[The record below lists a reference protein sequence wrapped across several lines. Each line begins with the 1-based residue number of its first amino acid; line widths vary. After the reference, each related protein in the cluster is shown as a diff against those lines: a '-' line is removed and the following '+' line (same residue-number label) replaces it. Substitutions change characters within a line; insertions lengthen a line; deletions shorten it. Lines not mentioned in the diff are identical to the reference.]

1 MNNLKESKILYV
13 ILSILIAAALW
24 LYVVNE
30 VNPNA
35 SDTIKNV
42 PVNVSGLDVL
52 ESRGLMVTWQSAD
65 DLDVKVT
72 GNRKSLVKLMR
83 DNVTITADVSGI
95 ADEGEYEIRCNVALP
110 GSITAGTATVNER
123 DSYRIRFT
131 VEKKVKKTVEVRGE
145 FTGKVAEGY
154 QAESFILSP
163 SSMEI
168 TGPSSL
174 VEPVEYALVTLSAAN
189 LNETYS
195 GILPFELVNQD
206 GSMADLSRIEC
217 AAPSVYVV
225 YPIVMVREVE
235 LKVSFLP
242 GGGATEENVTWEIV
256 PKSIQISGKESDITE
271 IGELVFGPINLAEIV
286 GTTSLELPVSL
297 PAGVANE
304 SGIDKAVITIR
315 IDGLTTKTFETER
328 IELINPPAGFTAEA
342 VTQSLKVTVRGS
354 AEAVE
359 GVDAGRLRVVA
370 DLSEVSE
377 SEGHFRVPV
386 KVYLD
391 GAGREV
397 GVVGVDYS
405 ISVSLS
411 R

>member
-35 SDTIKNV
+35 GDTIKNV
-42 PVNVSGLDVL
+42 PVNVTGLDVL
-52 ESRGLMVTWQSAD
+52 ESRGLMVTRQSTD
-65 DLDVKVT
+65 ELDVKVT

-83 DNVTITADVSGI
+83 DNITITADLSGI
-95 ADEGEYEIRCNVALP
+95 AEEGEYEIRCTVALP
-110 GSITAGTATVNER
+110 GSITTGTATVSER
-123 DSYRIRFT
+123 DSYRVRFT
-131 VEKKVKKTVEVRGE
+131 VEKKIKKTVEVRGE

-174 VEPVEYALVTLSAAN
+174 IEPVEYARVTLSATN

-206 GSMADLSRIEC
+206 GSQADLERIEC
-217 AAPSVYVV
+217 AAPTVYVV
-225 YPIVMVREVE
+225 YPIVRVREIE
-235 LKVSFLP
+235 LKASLLP
-242 GGGATEENVTWEIV
+242 GGGAGEEDAVWEIS
-256 PKSIQISGKESDITE
+256 PKTIQISGKESDISE
-271 IGELVFGPINLAEIV
+271 IEELVLGPIDLAVV
-286 GTTSLELPVSL
+286 GATASFEFPISL
-297 PAGVANE
+297 PTGVTNE
-304 SGIDKAVITIR
+304 SGITVATVTVKVN
-315 IDGLTTKTFETER
+315 GLTTKALETER
-328 IELINPPAGFTAEA
+328 IELINCPDGFTAEA

-359 GVDAGRLRVVA
+359 RVTGQQLRVVA
-370 DLSEVSE
+370 DLSEVSR
-377 SEGHFRVPV
+377 SEGQFRVPV

-391 GAGREV
+391 GGGEA
-397 GVVGVDYS
+397 GVVGGDYS
-405 ISVSLS
+405 ISVNLS

>member
-1 MNNLKESKILYV
+1 MSNLKESKILYV

-42 PVNVSGLDVL
+42 PVTISALDVL
-52 ESRGLMVTWQSAD
+52 ESRGLMITRQSAD

-83 DNVTITADVSGI
+83 DNITITADVSGI
-95 ADEGEYEIRCNVALP
+95 AEEGEYDIRCTVVLP
-110 GSITAGTATVNER
+110 GSITAGTATVNDR
-123 DSYRIRFT
+123 DSYRVRFT
-131 VEKKVKKTVEVRGE
+131 VEKKIKKTVEVRGE

-163 SSMEI
+163 SSIEI

-174 VEPVEYALVTLSAAN
+174 IEQVEYARVTLSAAN

-206 GSMADLSRIEC
+206 GSLAGLGRIEC
-217 AAPSVYVV
+217 AAPTVYVV

-242 GGGATEENVTWEIV
+242 GGGATEEDVTWEID
-256 PKSIQISGKESDITE
+256 PETIQISGKESDISG
-271 IGELVFGPINLAEIV
+271 IGEIVLGPIDLAEISA
-286 GTTSLELPVSL
+286 TTSLELPISL
-297 PAGVANE
+297 PAGVTNE
-304 SGIDKAVITIR
+304 SGIEKVVIIVKVN
-315 IDGLTTKTFETER
+315 GLTTKTFETDR
-328 IELINPPAGFTAEA
+328 IELINPPNGFTAEA

-359 GVDAGRLRVVA
+359 RVDAGQLRVVA

-377 SEGHFRVPV
+377 SEGKFRVPA
-386 KVYLD
+386 KVYLE
-391 GAGREV
+391 GAGEA
-397 GVVGVDYS
+397 GVVGGDYS
-405 ISVSLS
+405 ISVNLS
-411 R
+411 K

>member
-297 PAGVANE
+297 PAGVTNE

-359 GVDAGRLRVVA
+359 SVDAGRLRVVA

>member
-52 ESRGLMVTWQSAD
+52 ESRGLMITRQSTD

-83 DNVTITADVSGI
+83 DNITVTADVSGV
-95 ADEGEYEIRCNVALP
+95 AEEGEYDIRCTVALP
-110 GSITAGTATVNER
+110 GSITTGTATVNDR
-123 DSYRIRFT
+123 DSYRVRFT
-131 VEKKVKKTVEVRGE
+131 VEKKIKKTVEVRGE

-163 SSMEI
+163 SSIEI

-174 VEPVEYALVTLSAAN
+174 IEPVEYALVTLSAAN
-189 LNETYS
+189 LDETYS

-206 GSMADLSRIEC
+206 GSMADLGRIEC
-217 AAPSVYVV
+217 AAPTVYVV
-225 YPIVMVREVE
+225 YPIVMVREIE

-242 GGGATEENVTWEIV
+242 GGGATEENVIWEIA
-256 PKSIQISGKESDITE
+256 PETIQISGKESDISG
-271 IGELVFGPINLAEIV
+271 IGELVFGPIDLAEIS

-297 PAGVANE
+297 PAGVTNE

-315 IDGLTTKTFETER
+315 IDGLTTKTFETDR
-328 IELINPPAGFTAEA
+328 IELINPPAGFTAEV

-359 GVDAGRLRVVA
+359 RVKAQQLRVVA

-377 SEGHFRVPV
+377 SEGQFRVPV
-386 KVYLD
+386 KVYME
-391 GAGREV
+391 GAGEA
-397 GVVGVDYS
+397 GVVGRDYS
-405 ISVSLS
+405 ISVNLS
-411 R
+411 K

>member
-297 PAGVANE
+297 PAGVTNE

-359 GVDAGRLRVVA
+359 GVDDGRLRVVA